1 MSSEEKASGGPEDL
15 IDLEEAAAVLPN
27 INPLPVQH
35 DSDNLLDSELPV
47 LEQKLKSSSC
57 VSLLDCHLPKNP
69 NPVDV
74 EDILITLD
82 DNPAPEYVDNPTP
95 DIACS
100 VSVISE
106 LKRSS
111 SAVLLELG
119 YVDDSSLKR
128 SLSCDNLEA
137 LNVLKELDDVLNA
150 SLEPSA
156 DEQAYNTVLLDLDKY
171 LDGIDGEDSDVMVV
185 SNPEEAFESTEDVE
199 SDPKRAKHPS
209 SSLSAMNRS
218 RPSVANFPCFR
229 SLRKLP
235 PSTDLGAVG
244 IACDTGSVRPCGTV
258 TPELQ
263 QGAES
268 ANSDSTS
275 TSAMPKTDNTS
286 SAWLRNSMRRLRHL
300 PMPNDTVVDDGV
312 PVGAPG
318 PSASVASEPSASVG
332 ESVRPVSAP
341 SVLVAN
347 SAGVN
352 RGSGSR
358 RSRRPRSLSSSES
371 SFVSSVD
378 TSPSCT
384 PAPSLVHNGQ
394 SHQNGAGNTRR

>member
-1 MSSEEKASGGPEDL
+1 MSSEEKPSGGPEDL
-15 IDLEEAAAVLPN
+15 IDLEEAPSALPN
-27 INPLPVQH
+27 LDPLPVEH
-35 DSDNLLDSELPV
+35 NSDNLLDSELPV

-57 VSLLDCHLPKNP
+57 VSLLDLPKNP

-82 DNPAPEYVDNPTP
+82 DNAPE
-95 DIACS
+95 CS
-100 VSVISE
+100 EASCSF

-119 YVDDSSLKR
+119 CVDERGLKR
-128 SLSCDNLEA
+128 SVSCDNLEA

-156 DEQAYNTVLLDLDKY
+156 DEQAYNTVLLDLDRY
-171 LDGIDGEDSDVMVV
+171 LDGVDGEDSDVVV
-185 SNPEEAFESTEDVE
+185 ASSAEEASGSTEEVE
-199 SDPKRAKHPS
+199 SESKRAKHPS
-209 SSLSAMNRS
+209 SSLSAMSKS
-218 RPSVANFPCFR
+218 RPSVANLPCFR

-235 PSTDLGAVG
+235 SSADLGAVG

-263 QGAES
+263 QGAENVNSVSS
-268 ANSDSTS
+268 AV
-275 TSAMPKTDNTS
+275 PKTDNGS

-300 PMPNDTVVDDGV
+300 PMPNDAGV
-312 PVGAPG
+312 EVGGAAGAPG
-318 PSASVASEPSASVG
+318 PSAGVAGEPGAGGGG
-332 ESVRPVSAP
+332 ESARPVSAP

-347 SAGVN
+347 SAGVSG
-352 RGSGSR
+352 GSGSR

-394 SHQNGAGNTRR
+394 SQNGGGNTRR